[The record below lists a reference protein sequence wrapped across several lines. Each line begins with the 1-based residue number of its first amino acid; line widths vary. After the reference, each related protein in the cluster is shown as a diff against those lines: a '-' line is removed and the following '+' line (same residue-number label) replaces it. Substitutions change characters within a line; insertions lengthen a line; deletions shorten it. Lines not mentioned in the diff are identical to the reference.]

1 MPRDARDA
9 AIRIVRVLRDAGHVA
24 YLAGGCVRDTLLGLQ
39 PKDYDVATSARPEQV
54 RLLFRQSRYVGEAF
68 GVVLVRIE
76 GHAIEV
82 ATFRTEWGYQDGRRP
97 SHVEF
102 SDAQHDALRRD
113 FTVNGLFEDP
123 LAPTPEQRIIDFVGG
138 RADLQ
143 ARLIRAIGKPQERFG
158 EDYLRMLRATRFAA
172 RLGFAIEPQTAAAIR
187 AMASNLDKISRERIG
202 QEVTW
207 TLAGPRPGLGARL
220 IQELQL
226 DAPVFNEDHL
236 EVPLP
241 TLDRLAPGDS
251 PAQPAGEAV
260 AFPTLLAA
268 WLLDRHFFPRG
279 PSDRSMTHVA
289 GTTDPAQWC
298 AQAAARF
305 VADDL
310 PPIVARWR
318 SALVLSNDHESALE
332 RTLSIWG
339 ESLGWAGLTVA
350 KRKRLLA
357 HPLWHQ
363 ADLLLRA
370 AAHHAAIAAL
380 IPAWQ
385 AEVQALAAEGVNPT
399 PYLSGDDLIA
409 LGLNPGPHF
418 RRLLDEVYDA
428 QLEGRV
434 TSRDQALEWVRRQ
447 A

>member
-9 AIRIVRVLRDAGHVA
+9 AVQIVRVLRDAGHVA

-54 RLLFRQSRYVGEAF
+54 RRLFRQSRYVGEAF
-68 GVVLVRIE
+68 GVVLVRIA

-123 LAPTPEQRIIDFVGG
+123 LAPAPEQRIIDFVGG

-143 ARLIRAIGKPQERFG
+143 ARLIRAIGNPQERFG
-158 EDYLRMLRATRFAA
+158 EDYLRMLRAARFAA

-187 AMASNLDKISRERIG
+187 ALACNLGKISRERIG
-202 QEVTW
+202 QEVMW
-207 TLAGPRPGLGARL
+207 TLTGPRPALGARL
-220 IQELQL
+220 IQELLL

-236 EVPLP
+236 EVPLL
-241 TLDRLAPGDS
+241 TLDRLSQADS
-251 PAQPAGEAV
+251 PAQPASEAV
-260 AFPTLLAA
+260 TFSTFLAA
-268 WLLDRHFFPRG
+268 WLLDRHFFPRDL
-279 PSDRSMTHVA
+279 PDRPMA
-289 GTTDPAQWC
+289 DPAAAADPQQRC

-305 VADDL
+305 ITDDL

-332 RTLSIWG
+332 KTLSIWG
-339 ESLGWAGLTVA
+339 ANLGWAGLTLA

-357 HPLWHQ
+357 HSLWHQ
-363 ADLLLRA
+363 AELLLQA
-370 AAHHAAIAAL
+370 AAHHPAITAL
-380 IPAWQ
+380 IPALH
-385 AEVQALAAEGVNPT
+385 AEAQALAAEGVNPA

-409 LGLNPGPHF
+409 LGLIPGPSF

-428 QLEGRV
+428 QLEGRI
-434 TSRDQALEWVRRQ
+434 TSRDQALEWVRRR